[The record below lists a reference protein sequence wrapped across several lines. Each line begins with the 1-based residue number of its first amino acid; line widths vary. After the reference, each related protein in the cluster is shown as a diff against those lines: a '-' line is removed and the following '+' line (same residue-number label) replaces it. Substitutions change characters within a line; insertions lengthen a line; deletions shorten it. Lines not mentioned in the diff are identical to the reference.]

1 MAGNDY
7 TVKVSNVSSKA
18 TAREIEDFFSFS
30 GQVEKVDL
38 RSDGEDSQTAYVT
51 FKDQDSLKTALL
63 LSGSA
68 ILDKEVKISAL
79 TNSGV
84 EKLASDPGDE
94 IIEAQA
100 GENSPIHPRL
110 GPLNRAQD
118 VMRAMLS
125 RRFTVG
131 KDALKRTNSMEQKN
145 KSGINGE
152 NTGISSNDMDNELDA
167 AAAAAAA
174 TTTMTSNTSSSLDA
188 TTTGSKSN
196 AKINIQKCY
205 KHVLA
210 INERLQIG
218 QRTMSALV
226 VAQQGVMSAG
236 SAVASNKYVAAGGVW
251 VNGAISKVTTK
262 SSNSEAGGNHS
273 PSHSGNKSVYEQV
286 QLTEM
291 TSLQSHKAE
300 ED

>member
-38 RSDGEDSQTAYVT
+38 RSDGEDSQIAYVT

-79 TNSGV
+79 TNSGL
-84 EKLASDPGDE
+84 EKLASEPGDE

-118 VMRAMLS
+118 VMRGMLS
-125 RRFTVG
+125 RRFVVG
-131 KDALKRTNSMEQKN
+131 KDALKRENSLDQKN

-152 NTGISSNDMDNELDA
+152 NTGISSNDMDNA
-167 AAAAAAA
+167 AAASAA
-174 TTTMTSNTSSSLDA
+174 TTTNVTSSSLDA
-188 TTTGSKSN
+188 TTTGGKPN
-196 AKINIQKCY
+196 AKISMQKCY

-226 VAQQGVMSAG
+226 VAQQGVMNAG

-251 VNGAISKVTTK
+251 VNEAISRVTNK

-273 PSHSGNKSVYEQV
+273 PSHSSNKGVYEQV